1 MRQIQGIITG
11 EDLMA
16 KTTVI
21 IRVKNE
27 ADWIGHAIQSVIDK
41 IENSKIIIVDNSS
54 EDNSINIAKLFKHD
68 TSIPDSKR
76 YVDLDIINIENY
88 SPGKAINH
96 AVNLVETPILLL
108 LSSHCEITE
117 YSENLVEELL
127 KENVAVFGK
136 QVPRYFGKRIVP
148 RYIWSHYTEERTLNM
163 YSKLESRYF
172 MHNAFCAFESKYLKN
187 NPFNENLVGKEDRYW
202 AENVVKGGKSY
213 VYEPKLICQHH
224 YTSDGNT
231 WRGVD

>member
-1 MRQIQGIITG
+1 
-11 EDLMA
+11 MA

-88 SPGKAINH
+88 SPGKAINQ
-96 AVNLVETPILLL
+96 AVNLVSSPTVLL
-108 LSSHCEITE
+108 LSSHCVLTE

-136 QVPRYFGKRIVP
+136 QIPRYFGKRIVP
-148 RYIWSHYTEERTLNM
+148 RYIWSHYTEERTKNM
-163 YSKLESRYF
+163 FSKLENRYF
-172 MHNAFCAFESKYLKN
+172 LHNGAAFYEKKILKKF
-187 NPFNENLVGKEDRYW
+187 PFNEKVSGKEDRFW
-202 AENVVKGGKSY
+202 ANKIVESKMSY
-213 VYEPKLICQHH
+213 LYSPKFVIKHH
-224 YTSDGNT
+224 YTVKGNSWKYIST
-231 WRGVD
+231 RY

>member
-1 MRQIQGIITG
+1 
-11 EDLMA
+11 MA

-41 IENSKIIIVDNSS
+41 IENSKIIIVDNSC

-88 SPGKAINH
+88 SPGKAINQ
-96 AVNLVETPILLL
+96 AVNLVSSPTVLL
-108 LSSHCEITE
+108 LSSHCELTE

-127 KENVAVFGK
+127 KDNVAVFGK
-136 QVPRYFGKRIVP
+136 QIPRYFGKRIVP
-148 RYIWSHYTEERTLNM
+148 RYIWSHYTGERTLNM
-163 YSKLESRYF
+163 FSKLENRYF
-172 MHNAFCAFESKYLKN
+172 MHNAFCAFETNYLKN

-202 AENVVKGGKSY
+202 AENVVKGGRTY
-213 VYEPKLICQHH
+213 LYEPTLICQHH

>member
-1 MRQIQGIITG
+1 
-11 EDLMA
+11 MA

-76 YVDLDIINIENY
+76 YVDLGIVNIENY
-88 SPGKAINH
+88 SPGKAINQ
-96 AVNLVETPILLL
+96 AVKLVSSPTVLL
-108 LSSHCEITE
+108 LSSHCELTE

-127 KENVAVFGK
+127 KDNVAVFGK
-136 QVPRYFGKRIVP
+136 QIPRYFGKRIVP
-148 RYIWSHYTEERTLNM
+148 RYIWSHYTEERTKNM
-163 YSKLESRYF
+163 FSKLENRYF
-172 MHNAFCAFESKYLKN
+172 MHNAFCAFETNYLKN

-202 AENVVKGGKSY
+202 AENVVKGGRTY
-213 VYEPKLICQHH
+213 LYEPKLICQHH

>member
-1 MRQIQGIITG
+1 
-11 EDLMA
+11 MA

-76 YVDLDIINIENY
+76 YVDLDIVNIENY
-88 SPGKAINH
+88 SPGKAINQ
-96 AVNLVETPILLL
+96 AVKLVTSPTVLL
-108 LSSHCEITE
+108 LSSHCELTE

-127 KENVAVFGK
+127 KDNVAVFGK
-136 QVPRYFGKRIVP
+136 QIPRYFGKRIVP
-148 RYIWSHYTEERTLNM
+148 RYIWSHYTEERTKNM
-163 YSKLESRYF
+163 FSKLENRYF
-172 MHNAFCAFESKYLKN
+172 MHNAFCAFETNYLKN

-202 AENVVKGGKSY
+202 AENVVKGGRTY
-213 VYEPKLICQHH
+213 LYEPKLICQHH

>member
-1 MRQIQGIITG
+1 
-11 EDLMA
+11 MA

-76 YVDLDIINIENY
+76 YVDLDIVNIENY
-88 SPGKAINH
+88 SPGKAINQ
-96 AVNLVETPILLL
+96 AVKLVSSPTVLL
-108 LSSHCEITE
+108 LSSHCELTE

-127 KENVAVFGK
+127 KDNVAVFGK
-136 QVPRYFGKRIVP
+136 QIPRYFGKRIVP
-148 RYIWSHYTEERTLNM
+148 RYIWSHYTEERTKNM
-163 YSKLESRYF
+163 FSKLENRYF
-172 MHNAFCAFESKYLKN
+172 MHNAFCAFETNYLKN

-202 AENVVKGGKSY
+202 AENVVKGGRTY
-213 VYEPKLICQHH
+213 LYEPKLICQHH

>member
-1 MRQIQGIITG
+1 
-11 EDLMA
+11 MA

-76 YVDLDIINIENY
+76 YVDLDIVNIENY
-88 SPGKAINH
+88 SPGKAINQ
-96 AVNLVETPILLL
+96 AVKLVTSPTLLL
-108 LSSHCEITE
+108 LSSHCELTE

-127 KENVAVFGK
+127 KDNVAVFGK
-136 QVPRYFGKRIVP
+136 QIPRYFGKRIVP
-148 RYIWSHYTEERTLNM
+148 RYIWSHYTGERTLNM
-163 YSKLESRYF
+163 FSKLENRYF
-172 MHNAFCAFESKYLKN
+172 MHNAFCAFETNYLKN

-202 AENVVKGGKSY
+202 AENVVKGGKTY
-213 VYEPKLICQHH
+213 LYEPTLICQHH

>member
-1 MRQIQGIITG
+1 
-11 EDLMA
+11 MA

-88 SPGKAINH
+88 SPGKAINQ
-96 AVNLVETPILLL
+96 AVNLVSSPTVLL
-108 LSSHCEITE
+108 LSSHCELTE

-136 QVPRYFGKRIVP
+136 QIPRYFGKRIVP
-148 RYIWSHYTEERTLNM
+148 RYIWSHYTGERTLNM
-163 YSKLESRYF
+163 FSKLENRYF
-172 MHNAFCAFESKYLKN
+172 MHNAFCAFETNYLKN

-202 AENVVKGGKSY
+202 AENVVKGGKTY
-213 VYEPKLICQHH
+213 LYEPTLICQHH